1 MSDDQ
6 RTDAASGGGADEAG
20 APDTGAGGTA
30 APGGGTEGAGG
41 TYPAEKLD
49 LGSAPIGTSR
59 GIPAGGLISRY
70 VRRGGDGPRRAPVAV
85 GRACG

>member
-30 APGGGTEGAGG
+30 TPGGGTAGAGG
-41 TYPAEKLD
+41 TYPAETLD
-49 LGSAPIGTSR
+49 LGGGTSD
-59 GIPAGGLISRY
+59 GDTPSTDDGG
-70 VRRGGDGPRRAPVAV
+70 
-85 GRACG
+85 